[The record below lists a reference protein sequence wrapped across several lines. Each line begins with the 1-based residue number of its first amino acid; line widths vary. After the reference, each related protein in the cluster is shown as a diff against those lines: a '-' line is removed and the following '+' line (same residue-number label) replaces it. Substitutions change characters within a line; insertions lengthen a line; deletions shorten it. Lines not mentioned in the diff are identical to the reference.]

1 LTLRNALRRIALIGR
16 SLFSVTVSINVSLL
30 PDSAQQAAGLIKC
43 ADSAKYVATD
53 KSKTA
58 VEVFCKSGR
67 D

>member
-1 LTLRNALRRIALIGR
+1 M
-16 SLFSVTVSINVSLL
+16 TVSINVSLL